1 MDKLETERES
11 LFTVRSMVP
20 RILKA
25 LAKMA
30 VSCIVFF
37 VISMVMA
44 PVQSIFSFQSVFMA
58 FFAVQLLFIF
68 LIEITK
74 GTVYQHIFGLAS
86 SMIVVAYLA
95 YILNVSVISFSVE
108 QVSFMVD
115 LRFFFYVLILGGV
128 LGFAKSVLQLLN
140 WINEREEH
148 WLSLQ
153 IRSL

>member
-20 RILKA
+20 RFLKA

-30 VSCIVFF
+30 ISCIVFF
-37 VISMVMA
+37 ALSMVMA

-58 FFAVQLLFIF
+58 FFAVQLFFIF
-68 LIEITK
+68 VIEITR
-74 GTVYQHIFGLAS
+74 GTVYQHVFGIAS
-86 SMIVVAYLA
+86 SMIVVAYFA

-108 QVSFMVD
+108 QASFMVD

-140 WINEREEH
+140 
-148 WLSLQ
+148 
-153 IRSL
+153 